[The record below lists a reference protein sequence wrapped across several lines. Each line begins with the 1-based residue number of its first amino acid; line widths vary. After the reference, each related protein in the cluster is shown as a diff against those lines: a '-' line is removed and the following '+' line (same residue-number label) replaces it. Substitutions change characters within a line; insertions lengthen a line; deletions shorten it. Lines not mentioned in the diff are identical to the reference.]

1 MPSTFL
7 LPLFLPAW
15 NPGKTP
21 HTRKHKAVVS
31 QDPTDLLLKW
41 SFYESNSVLNVQRSV
56 LTELLFPKKSLW
68 VWHLARPN
76 GVPGSW
82 ALMTCRCGV
91 ALWKSCL
98 VPDGVWGKGRP
109 VPAEDMGTVAD
120 WAGWEEGEEKR
131 GALGKTQVKRKEL
144 WIHWKPPGRTLKTD
158 KGKIKQTKQR
168 RGSLGNSRS
177 ISCYHESPHLLS
189 IWCRDGPGLN
199 DLTTFS
205 LFSSFVA
212 EQILLLIINRKPELE
227 STAATGCGTVGF
239 SPARFMRNRSWKKAT
254 PQDSETTSPQQS
266 QRGQGLSK
274 GCFSPKAEARRRPKL
289 VEAKNCRPSSTKLID
304 GYLLYLDSWTCS
316 WTLSLAFGQGSLGRF
331 SLYKVLNASLWLWR
345 ITKDNYP
352 KRTVIAPTWSVWI
365 LSLPTGCRGTLWWT
379 PMGWK

>member
-1 MPSTFL
+1 MPNTFL

-15 NPGKTP
+15 NPGKTQ
-21 HTRKHKAVVS
+21 HTRKHKAVAS

-76 GVPGSW
+76 GVPGSS

-98 VPDGVWGKGRP
+98 VPDGVWGKGWP

-131 GALGKTQVKRKEL
+131 GALGKMQVKRKEL

-189 IWCRDGPGLN
+189 IWCRDGPGLD

-212 EQILLLIINRKPELE
+212 EQISLLIINRKPEAWEYCSHWLWHSGVQPCSLHEEQILE
-227 STAATGCGTVGF
+227 ESNSPGLRDKL
-239 SPARFMRNRSWKKAT
+239 SPAKPVRSGFEKRMLFTQGWGQK
-254 PQDSETTSPQQS
+254 ET
-266 QRGQGLSK
+266 
-274 GCFSPKAEARRRPKL
+274 
-289 VEAKNCRPSSTKLID
+289 
-304 GYLLYLDSWTCS
+304 
-316 WTLSLAFGQGSLGRF
+316 
-331 SLYKVLNASLWLWR
+331 
-345 ITKDNYP
+345 
-352 KRTVIAPTWSVWI
+352 
-365 LSLPTGCRGTLWWT
+365 
-379 PMGWK
+379 